1 MIKKFKAWVLL
12 SLVTTAL
19 AGLAYTLGQQVLR
32 QSANDPQIQMS
43 EDLAAAL
50 ASGKLPK
57 DIISKDKVDMA
68 QSLAPYVVVFDEKGQ
83 PLASTAILDGQTPT
97 LPDGVLAY
105 TKLHGQDI
113 VTWQPRAGVRS
124 AAVITHYNGGYVL
137 AGRSLREVEKREDRV
152 LKLTVLAWL
161 ATMAGILVTVVILV

>member
-1 MIKKFKAWVLL
+1 MLL

-32 QSANDPQIQMS
+32 HSANDPQIQMS

-50 ASGKLPK
+50 ASGKQAK
-57 DIISKDKVDMA
+57 DIIPKDKVDIA
-68 QSLAPYVVVFDEKGQ
+68 TSLAPYVVAFDEKGQ

-97 LPDGVLAY
+97 LPDGLLAY

-124 AAVITHYNGGYVL
+124 AAVITHYHGGYVL
-137 AGRSLREVEKREDRV
+137 AGRSLREVEKREDRL
-152 LKLTVLAWL
+152 LKLTALAWL
-161 ATMAGILVTVVILV
+161 ATVAATLVAVAILV